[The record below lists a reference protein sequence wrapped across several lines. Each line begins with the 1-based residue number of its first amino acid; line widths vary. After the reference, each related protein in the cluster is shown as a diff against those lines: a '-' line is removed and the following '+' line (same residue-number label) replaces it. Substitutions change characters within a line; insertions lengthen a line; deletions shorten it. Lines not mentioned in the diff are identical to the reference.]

1 MEEYIFRYRS
11 YVTSRR
17 RFQIFQ
23 AWALAAAKDESDEAR
38 RNTSVVEGQLTSAMN
53 WGQLEGLYQAQVLK
67 VRCVGQILL
76 KRARVVVPC
85 L

>member
-11 YVTSRR
+11 YGTSQC

-38 RNTSVVEGQLTSAMN
+38 RNTSVVEGQVSTGGIVPGPGFE
-53 WGQLEGLYQAQVLK
+53 GQMCWADFVEK
-67 VRCVGQILL
+67 SS
-76 KRARVVVPC
+76 VVVPC

>member
-11 YVTSRR
+11 YVPSRH

-38 RNTSVVEGQLTSAMN
+38 KNTSIVEGQVTSVIN
-53 WGQLEGLYQAQVLK
+53 WGQLEGWYQAQVLK

-76 KRARVVVPC
+76 KRA

>member
-11 YVTSRR
+11 YITSRR
-17 RFQIFQ
+17 RFQ

-38 RNTSVVEGQLTSAMN
+38 RSTSVVEGQVTSVKN

-76 KRARVVVPC
+76 KRA